1 MGHVDHGKTSLLDYL
16 RKTKVAAK
24 EAGGIT
30 QHIGAYQVET
40 PGGNITFLDSPG
52 HAAFTTIRQRGAS
65 ATDIAV
71 IVVAADDSI
80 MPQTREAVAHA
91 RAAGV
96 PIIVAINKTD
106 LPQADPDRVKQDLMQ
121 LELIPEEY
129 GGDTVTVEISAKT
142 GAGIDSLLEMITLV
156 ADLEDLRADP
166 DAAVK
171 GIVIESVLDKRAG
184 VLATVL
190 VQEGTLRVGDY
201 IDSDEAWARVRRLT
215 DHAGKSVSEAGP
227 ATPVQVLGFSQQPV
241 AGDSVISVRSEE
253 HTSELQSRGHL

>member
-40 PGGNITFLDSPG
+40 PGGNITFLDTPG
-52 HAAFTTIRQRGAS
+52 HEAFTTIRQRGAS

-106 LPQADPDRVKQDLMQ
+106 LPQADPDQ
-121 LELIPEEY
+121 I
-129 GGDTVTVEISAKT
+129 G
-142 GAGIDSLLEMITLV
+142 
-156 ADLEDLRADP
+156 RAH
-166 DAAVK
+166 V
-171 GIVIESVLDKRAG
+171 
-184 VLATVL
+184 
-190 VQEGTLRVGDY
+190 
-201 IDSDEAWARVRRLT
+201 
-215 DHAGKSVSEAGP
+215 
-227 ATPVQVLGFSQQPV
+227 
-241 AGDSVISVRSEE
+241 
-253 HTSELQSRGHL
+253 